1 MDLAFIFSIRSS
13 STQPPETEPTTWPSS
28 RIATM
33 APIGRGAEPQVFT
46 MVPSATRR
54 PALRQ
59 SSAVRRT
66 SISTLSMGKFYLN
79 PASRPARAFPDL
91 QRGAVRR
98 RDFTHDGESQAAA
111 GARRAGYAVEPLHNA
126 VALAGGNAG
135 PVIFDFDDRQ
145 VFPADLATRAPSRAH
160 RDVAAARQILARL
173 VHQIAERF
181 APQKHIAMHAGG
193 LELEAQIEI
202 AIQRA
207 VHPLVGRAF
216 DELPEIDLRR
226 RLDAAAGL
234 RAGKREQLV
243 REARGAYRGAVHLL
257 DLGACRVGDRLR
269 EGELGVRLQPGERR
283 APLVRGIGKG
293 ARRVSTRLLGLDWQ
307 AAH

>member
-1 MDLAFIFSIRSS
+1 MDLVFIFSIRSS

-79 PASRPARAFPDL
+79 LASRPARAFADL

-111 GARRAGYAVEPLHNA
+111 GARRAGHAVEPLHNA
-126 VALAGGNAG
+126 VALAGGKAG
-135 PVIFDFDDRQ
+135 PVIFDFDERQ
-145 VFPADLATRAPSRAH
+145 VVPAPFPSRAPSPPH
-160 RDVAAARQILARL
+160 PAAAPARQIL
-173 VHQIAERF
+173 
-181 APQKHIAMHAGG
+181 
-193 LELEAQIEI
+193 
-202 AIQRA
+202 
-207 VHPLVGRAF
+207 
-216 DELPEIDLRR
+216 
-226 RLDAAAGL
+226 
-234 RAGKREQLV
+234 
-243 REARGAYRGAVHLL
+243 
-257 DLGACRVGDRLR
+257 
-269 EGELGVRLQPGERR
+269 
-283 APLVRGIGKG
+283 
-293 ARRVSTRLLGLDWQ
+293 
-307 AAH
+307 